1 MPVGQGNIGY
11 KRVGINDYLLMAITE
26 LIIGNS
32 VRVRMLRDRL
42 KCDQMD
48 SFSDI
53 DHTFDDSVID
63 RASIEMSGI
72 IEDL

>member
-1 MPVGQGNIGY
+1 
-11 KRVGINDYLLMAITE
+11 MAITE

-32 VRVRMLRDRL
+32 VLVRMLRDRL
-42 KCDQMD
+42 KCDQVD
-48 SFSDI
+48 SFSEI